1 MDKDIIRDDKGR
13 FVEGSTGNPTGRP
26 ADGESICGLLSEY
39 LNGKKT
45 EKSKQTRKQILIARL
60 FSKVEEGDI
69 AAIRLIL
76 SYTDGLPIAKIQG
89 EFTENINNNPQWIFI
104 RTKLLKI
111 IDTHP
116 ELRDEMEGVF
126 DDDSS

>member
-13 FVEGSTGNPTGRP
+13 FLEGSTGNPAGRP
-26 ADGESICGLLSEY
+26 KDGESLTGLLSEY
-39 LNGKKT
+39 LAGKKT
-45 EKSKQTRKQILIARL
+45 ARSKQTRKEILISKL

-76 SYTDGLPIAKIQG
+76 SYTDGLPVAKIEG
-89 EFTENINNNPQWIFI
+89 KFTENINNNPQWIFI
-104 RTKLLKI
+104 RTKLLQM

-116 ELRDEMEGVF
+116 ELREEMNGVF
-126 DDDSS
+126 DDTE